1 MHIIRWEN
9 CGTQKKRTA
18 HLQVEKL
25 GLPNICGPRE
35 VQSHSSKGSRNE
47 QLALS
52 TNQPW
57 ADMSLK
63 LLVIT
68 TYTMYLHTDTAS
80 DKTFK

>member
-1 MHIIRWEN
+1 MWPQ
-9 CGTQKKRTA
+9 G
-18 HLQVEKL
+18 
-25 GLPNICGPRE
+25 
-35 VQSHSSKGSRNE
+35 GSIP